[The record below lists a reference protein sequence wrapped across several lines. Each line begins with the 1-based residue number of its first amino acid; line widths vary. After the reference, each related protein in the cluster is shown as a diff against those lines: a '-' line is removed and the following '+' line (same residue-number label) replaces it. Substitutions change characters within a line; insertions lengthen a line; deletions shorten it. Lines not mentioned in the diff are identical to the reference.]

1 MANER
6 ARSAVTL
13 AVGFGPALAWA
24 TWMTLRYAPVLGWG
38 RSFALAA
45 FTGMGVLGL
54 SSLALAW
61 TPWILDRAGL
71 PRAGAWLRRY
81 WDEDAR

>member
-1 MANER
+1 
-6 ARSAVTL
+6 
-13 AVGFGPALAWA
+13 
-24 TWMTLRYAPVLGWG
+24 
-38 RSFALAA
+38 
-45 FTGMGVLGL
+45 VLGL